1 MFVLAAYFEP
11 HEVQRWLVAGGYGAL
26 FGLLFSCGL
35 GFPLPEDVPLIAS
48 GILIADHRMHLAIA
62 APLAWLGIVGGD
74 CILYAIGHR
83 YGNSIV
89 KIPLIGKHITQRRL
103 DRAENLFR
111 KYGAWMVA
119 VGRMFMGIRGAMIVA
134 AGTSRLKF
142 HKFIIADGLAAIV
155 SGGLFMVLGYW
166 GGKDGRVIGHRVRI
180 FRHTMWATAGVLAII
195 LIIFFFW
202 RDRRR
207 SSRADG
213 DASAVPASRQ

>member
-1 MFVLAAYFEP
+1 MKFSAGSLPADMAPCLGFCSHAAS
-11 HEVQRWLVAGGYGAL
+11 V
-26 FGLLFSCGL
+26 
-35 GFPLPEDVPLIAS
+35 FPLPEDVPLIAS

-74 CILYAIGHR
+74 CILYTIGHR
-83 YGNSIV
+83 YGKQIV
-89 KIPLIGKHITQRRL
+89 KIPLIGKHVTRASGPRRKSLPKIRRL
-103 DRAENLFR
+103 D
-111 KYGAWMVA
+111 G
-119 VGRMFMGIRGAMIVA
+119 GRWPDVHGNSRRYDRCRGNQPAQIP
-134 AGTSRLKF
+134 
-142 HKFIIADGLAAIV
+142 KFIIADGLAAIV